1 MHKFK
6 IGARLFPTRLDVRE
20 GAYVV
25 IKRLPMRDGEFE
37 YQIKSVTELDERVV
51 RESELMTKSIGI
63 QNWSADR
70 TCSQLVRP
78 RDPRLC

>member
-6 IGARLFPTRLDVRE
+6 IGERLFPVRLGVPD

-51 RESELMTKSIGI
+51 RESELRPKPLSKIGRP
-63 QNWSADR
+63 SAH
-70 TCSQLVRP
+70 
-78 RDPRLC
+78 

>member
-6 IGARLFPTRLDVRE
+6 IGARLFPVRSVGLDVPD

-37 YQIKSVTELDERVV
+37 YQIRSLTERDERVV
-51 RESELMTKSIGI
+51 RESELRPHPIGK
-63 QNWSADR
+63 QNWSA
-70 TCSQLVRP
+70 TAH
-78 RDPRLC
+78 